1 MRSYRLFAALAATTV
16 LVGCSS
22 LDALNPFSTPAPK
35 MAPLPEFKAAATLS
49 PVWSAKIGDAEIYHF
64 EPAIIDGEVIAAAA
78 DGDVARFGGGQAR
91 WRVRIADGL
100 TAGVGADAALA
111 VVVNGQGEVIALD
124 ATSGTERWRGKVN
137 AEVLSAP
144 GVASDFVVVRS
155 SDNRVFGLDRKDGK
169 LLWTYRRTTPALT
182 LRNQSGMLIENNV
195 AVLGFPGGKLA
206 AFDLNNGGL
215 IWELSVALPAGA
227 TELERIADVV
237 GDPVLHRQTLC
248 AAAFQGRV
256 SCFDVTNGKTL
267 WSRPLSARGGISRDV
282 RQVYVTEDV
291 DAVTALD
298 AFSGASMWRQD
309 QLVRRQLSAPLAV
322 EAGVVVGDAEG
333 YVHLLGRDNGA
344 FIGRAATDGSAII
357 AAPRAAGEQVV
368 VQTRAGG
375 IHVFQPR

>member
-1 MRSYRLFAALAATTV
+1 MRPFRLIAALAATSL

-35 MAPLPEFKAAATLS
+35 MAPLPQFKPAATLT
-49 PVWSAKIGDAEIYHF
+49 PAWSAKVGEADIYRF
-64 EPAIIDGEVIAAAA
+64 EPAVVDGDVIAAGAN
-78 DGDVARFGGGQAR
+78 GEVARLGGGQAR
-91 WRVRIADGL
+91 WRVRIDGGV

-111 VVVNGQGEVIALD
+111 VVADGRGEVIALD
-124 ATSGTERWRGKVN
+124 AASGSERWRSKVN
-137 AEVLSAP
+137 AEVLAAP
-144 GVASDFVVVRS
+144 GVAKDFVVVRS

-169 LLWTYRRTTPALT
+169 VLWTYKRTTPALT
-182 LRNQSGMLIENNV
+182 LRNPSGMLIENNV

-206 AFDLNNGGL
+206 ALDLKNGGL

-248 AAAFQGRV
+248 AATFQGRV
-256 SCFDVTNGKTL
+256 SCFDITNGKTL
-267 WSRPLSARGGISRDV
+267 WSRPISARGGISRDV
-282 RQVYVTEDV
+282 RQVYVTEDA

-309 QLVRRQLSAPLAV
+309 QLTRRGLSAPLAV

-333 YVHLLGRDNGA
+333 YVHLLSRENGA
-344 FIGRAATDGSAII
+344 FIARAQADGSGI
-357 AAPRAAGEQVV
+357 AVAPRLVGELVV

-375 IHVFQPR
+375 VFAFQPR

>member
-1 MRSYRLFAALAATTV
+1 MRSFRLFTALAATSL

-35 MAPLPEFKAAATLS
+35 MAPLPEFKASATLS
-49 PVWSAKIGDAEIYHF
+49 PVWSAKIGEADIYRF
-64 EPAIIDGEVIAAAA
+64 EPAVLDSEVIAAGAA
-78 DGDVARFGGGQAR
+78 GDVARFSGGQTR
-91 WRVRIADGL
+91 WRVRVDGGL
-100 TAGVGADAALA
+100 TAGVGADADLA
-111 VVVNGQGEVIALD
+111 VVANGAGEVVALD
-124 ATSGTERWRGKVN
+124 ASSGAERWRAKVN
-137 AEVLSAP
+137 AEVLAAP
-144 GVASDFVVVRS
+144 GVAKDFVVVRS
-155 SDNRVFGLDRKDGK
+155 SDNRVFGLDRKDGAIK
-169 LLWTYRRTTPALT
+169 WTYRRTTPALT
-182 LRNQSGMLIENNV
+182 LRNPSGMLLENNV

-206 AFDLNNGGL
+206 ALDLNNGGL

-267 WSRPLSARGGISRDV
+267 WSRPVSARGGMSRDV
-282 RQVYVTEDV
+282 RQVYVTEDT
-291 DAVTALD
+291 DAVAALD

-309 QLVRRQLSAPLAV
+309 QLVRRVLTAPLATS
-322 EAGVVVGDAEG
+322 AGVVVGDTEG
-333 YVHLLGRDNGA
+333 YVHLLSLENGA
-344 FIGRAATDGSAII
+344 FIGRTQADSSGVSV
-357 AAPRAAGEQVV
+357 APRALGELVL